1 MPSKTKLIMKIMPGL
16 VWSVPRKIPAV
27 ERFSSSACAL
37 SAAEGLVLLQE
48 ETLRA
53 PKEPPTAA
61 VYCPQSASSDYVA
74 VVSMFTASED
84 RLLSPPLYFW
94 PNVSKTAYARVS
106 HAVVLPR
113 DWKGASLHDCLLVWF
128 TEECMDDRPV
138 TALARQL
145 ELKNA
150 DNFLVQGP
158 VVVCAFQNAHKYGL
172 QSYVGATPT
181 FHGTGQWVHVPN
193 LSTCV
198 RSLSRP
204 FSLVTSEEL

>member
-1 MPSKTKLIMKIMPGL
+1 MKIMPGL

-48 ETLRA
+48 KRLRA
-53 PKEPPTAA
+53 PKQPPTAA
-61 VYCPQSASSDYVA
+61 VYCPQTASSDYVA

-158 VVVCAFQNAHKYGL
+158 VVVSAFQGTH
-172 QSYVGATPT
+172 QHSIWSYTGDTPT
-181 FHGTGQWVHVPN
+181 IHGTGQWVHVPN

-198 RSLSRP
+198 ASMSRP
-204 FSLVTSEEL
+204 FSPVGSEEL